1 MSRETVARL
10 TAAMDA
16 NKIKY
21 NKEFATALQRGF
33 PDEARA
39 ALFEEITG
47 DMDTIITNE
56 PTTVIND
63 ASIASTSPEREVFT
77 VSIS

>member
-47 DMDTIITNE
+47 DMDVLIRQGVNSDF
-56 PTTVIND
+56 N
-63 ASIASTSPEREVFT
+63 RESV
-77 VSIS
+77 